1 MALMRLADFDR
12 FVRATLDLAAFDS
25 IDVSLNG
32 IQVERRGDAIS
43 RIAFA
48 VDACMESF
56 RRAADA
62 RAQVLFVHHGLFWGK
77 VEPLRGVLYARLHYL
92 LEADLALYAVH
103 LPLDAHPELG
113 NNIGIVRRLALGEP
127 EPFGRYRG
135 VAIGFKGRLERPRRL
150 EEIASLLTSQPL
162 SMLPFGKEQIET
174 VGVVSGGDPRAV
186 SQAIAEELDL
196 FITGD
201 ASHEI
206 YHQAQEAGINV
217 LFAGHYAT
225 EIYGVHQM
233 SEFAAGE
240 TGLDTLLIDI
250 PTGL

>member
-1 MALMRLADFDR
+1 MAPMLLAEFDR
-12 FVRATLDLAAFDS
+12 FVRANLDLETFEP
-25 IDVSLNG
+25 IDVSQNG
-32 IQVERRGDAIS
+32 IQVERLGRNVNKA
-43 RIAFA
+43 AFA

-56 RRAADA
+56 RRAAEA
-62 RAQVLFVHHGLFWGK
+62 NAQLLFVHHGLFWGR
-77 VEPLRGVLYARLHYL
+77 VQVLRGVHYSRLRYL
-92 LEADLALYAVH
+92 FQADLSLYAVH

-113 NNIGIVRRLALGEP
+113 NNIGIARRLGLGDI

-135 VAIGFKGRLERPRRL
+135 VPIGCKGRLPTGGRL
-150 EEIASLLTSQPL
+150 ADLAALLTSEPL
-162 SMLPFGKEQIET
+162 AMLPFGKERIESI
-174 VGVVSGGDPRAV
+174 GVVSGGDPRAV
-186 SQAIAEELDL
+186 SQAIAEDLDL

-225 EIYGVHQM
+225 ELYGVKQM
-233 SEFAAGE
+233 SEHAARE
-240 TGLDTLLIDI
+240 TGLQVALIDV